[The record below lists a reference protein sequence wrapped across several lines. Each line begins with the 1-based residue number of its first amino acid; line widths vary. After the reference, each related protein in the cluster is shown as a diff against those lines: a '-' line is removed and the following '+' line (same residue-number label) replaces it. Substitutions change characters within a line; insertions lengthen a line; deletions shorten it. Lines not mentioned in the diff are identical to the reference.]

1 MLARPTRY
9 TIGRAVDA
17 GKSGVSAALVLL
29 LKYSHNFF
37 DCTYNAL
44 VTADVPAEKHGL
56 RERRDVPGAN
66 LHGLISKLNRHK
78 EMSSHAREQG
88 DEIEKGGSAG
98 ALDRNQIDDA
108 IMTMSSVYSSMRNP
122 KVMKQG
128 SGRGDRRGGV
138 ALYYI
143 YRHFDRSTARS

>member
-44 VTADVPAEKHGL
+44 VTADVPAEKHGP
-56 RERRDVPGAN
+56 RERRVVPGAN

-78 EMSSHAREQG
+78 EIVQSCSRT
-88 DEIEKGGSAG
+88 GG
-98 ALDRNQIDDA
+98 
-108 IMTMSSVYSSMRNP
+108 
-122 KVMKQG
+122 
-128 SGRGDRRGGV
+128 
-138 ALYYI
+138 
-143 YRHFDRSTARS
+143 